1 MKAFD
6 YHKPNSVPEAVA
18 LLANGSESQPIAGG
32 MTLLPTIKQRL
43 AAPGALIDL
52 SGIAALKGIDASAGA
67 ITIGAMTRHVDVAT
81 SQNVTKSV
89 PALAQLAGSIG
100 DPAVRNRGT
109 IGGSLANNDPAAD
122 YPAAVLALG
131 ATIVTNTREIAADH
145 FFRGMFETAL
155 DPGEL
160 ITAVKF
166 PLPARR
172 RLRQGAECSL
182 ALRAG
187 RRFRGKVRVGRA
199 GRRDRR
205 GTSCFSCSR
214 AGDRTFR
221 PFRADRRQ
229 RPWCRSGG
237 IEFGHSRRGGVS
249 GAPDHRH
256 GQARCCGCA
265 RRRLMA
271 EIRGAR

>member
-1 MKAFD
+1 
-6 YHKPNSVPEAVA
+6 
-18 LLANGSESQPIAGG
+18 

-81 SQNVTKSV
+81 SQKVTKSV

-131 ATIVTNTREIAADH
+131 ATIVTNIREIAADH

-155 DPGEL
+155 EPGEL

-166 PLPARR
+166 PLPVAAGYAKVQNAASRYALVGVFVAKFASGVR
-172 RLRQGAECSL
+172 VAVTGAGPVVFRVPS
-182 ALRAG
+182 AGGRAFRPLRA
-187 RRFRGKVRVGRA
+187 RSPSTDTVSI
-199 GRRDRR
+199 RRD
-205 GTSCFSCSR
+205 
-214 AGDRTFR
+214 
-221 PFRADRRQ
+221 
-229 RPWCRSGG
+229 
-237 IEFGHSRRGGVS
+237 
-249 GAPDHRH
+249 
-256 GQARCCGCA
+256 
-265 RRRLMA
+265 
-271 EIRGAR
+271 